1 MIGTNRFQKFSKFYY
16 PIFFYSAMGWRVH
29 RHPWFQNRSIDK
41 TRTNIYRLIV
51 VYLNNYFRL
60 HVCLSFR
67 TSVRP
72 YLRMSVRSYVRH
84 TFIFF
89 DFLQLFHKMSLIKV
103 AWHVLRV
110 KNMHL
115 GSPSDPSGTAAA
127 EAKPRCV

>member
-1 MIGTNRFQKFSKFYY
+1 MQTTREV
-16 PIFFYSAMGWRVH
+16 SADYDLHHTFLGDIH
-29 RHPWFQNRSIDK
+29 RNA
-41 TRTNIYRLIV
+41 
-51 VYLNNYFRL
+51 YLNDYFRL

-72 YLRMSVRSYVRH
+72 SVRPYVRH

-103 AWHVLRV
+103 AWHVLRM
-110 KNMHL
+110 KNMHP
-115 GSPSDPSGTAAA
+115 GSSSDPSGTAAT